1 MKKNRLNLSL
11 LLLFISIGI
20 FLLLFFR
27 LEPDYFWHIK
37 AGEYM
42 FKNGVITHDVF
53 SWFVSGKYWFSHEW
67 LFEIIIYALKLI
79 FKSIH
84 PLIYCFICLTS
95 MFTIMFFSNKKNILK
110 NIPYTLM
117 YLMFIGLL
125 MIPYIQVRPHMI
137 SNIFVLL
144 SVYFLYDLYKN
155 KDSKKIYLLPI
166 ITIIWSNIHGGS
178 SNLSYILCFI
188 FLISGLFSFKF
199 KKIENNK
206 LSKKQL
212 YKYLIVMILCMIG
225 VCINIH
231 GVKMFIYPYSNMMDT
246 TMLNNISEWQPTNLN
261 NIFHYSYFMF
271 IIFMVITMLIS
282 DKKIKLIDLL
292 LLGFCTYLGLKSVR
306 FWLYSPIFMYYV
318 IYDYVK
324 ERDLDKGVSVILI
337 IISITLLSIFTVS
350 SNKLFSIK
358 YKFALNSEVIDVIKR
373 EKPNRLFNMYD
384 YGGELVYS
392 DIPVFIDGRADLYS
406 KYNYKDYLDI
416 SNGKNDYVSLIK
428 KYDFDYLLID
438 KKYPIYTYIRYSND
452 YEIVYESKKIILYK
466 KIVN

>member
-1 MKKNRLNLSL
+1 MKKNRLSLSL
-11 LLLFISIGI
+11 LLLFISISI

-27 LEPDYFWHIK
+27 LEPDYFWHIR

-53 SWFVSGKYWFSHEW
+53 SWFVNGKYWFSHEW
-67 LFEIIIYALKLI
+67 LFEIIIYSLKLV

-95 MFTIMFFSNKKNILK
+95 MFTILFFTNKKNILK
-110 NIPYTLM
+110 NIPYTLI

-125 MIPYIQVRPHMI
+125 MIPFIQARPHMI

-144 SVYFLYDLYKN
+144 SIYLLYDLYKN

-166 ITIIWSNIHGGS
+166 ITILWSNIHGGS

-206 LSKKQL
+206 LSKNQL
-212 YKYLIVMILCMIG
+212 YKYLIVMVLCMIG

-231 GVKMFIYPYSNMMDT
+231 GFKMFIYPYSNMMDT
-246 TMLNNISEWQPTNLN
+246 TMLNNIVEWQPTNLN
-261 NIFHYSYFMF
+261 NIFHYSYFIF

-324 ERDLDKGVSVILI
+324 ERNLDKGVSVILI
-337 IISITLLSIFTVS
+337 IISVTLLSIFGIS
-350 SNKLFSIK
+350 SSKLFDIK
-358 YKFALNSEVIDVIKR
+358 YKFGLNSEVINIIKK

-384 YGGELVYS
+384 YGGELVYNN
-392 DIPVFIDGRADLYS
+392 IPVFIDGRADLYS

-416 SNGKNDYVSLIK
+416 ANGKNDYISLIK

-438 KKYPIYTYIRYSND
+438 KRYPIYTYMKYSNE
-452 YEIVYESKKIILYK
+452 YIIVYENKKLVLYK